1 MMNGTTLIKLRPN
14 GRQYHRYFTLSEDLT
29 YITWEPTNKKIVK
42 ARLDVDSIRE
52 IRHGRSTDVQLDRTL
67 HDPFTEDCAFSIMY
81 GDNFESIDF
90 LASSAVEAN
99 IWVVGLTALMGL
111 QKDPLEEKE
120 KMRERWLQKSFE
132 VAVATVPESEDG
144 TLDQQQVVTLVQRVS
159 GRAFSSDHILQKLA
173 EYDYVNNPGK
183 RGQLDCR
190 GFVEIYKEIT
200 ARPDIYALMYKFARR
215 DFFTAYDL
223 LFFLAGEQGLK
234 DVTLERCM
242 ELINNYETTEEGR
255 NNKYLTVDG
264 LARYLT
270 SKECDVFAPSHAVL
284 WQDMSKPITDYY
296 ISSCQN
302 SFLSEGQL
310 RGDTGVEGII
320 RALGSGCR
328 SVRIDCWNTSL
339 EQTASPENYEET
351 KVLFQDCLEVFREF
365 GFLSTPY
372 PLFVHLQNHCDINE
386 QRKLAS
392 AIRDVLRD
400 ALYVH
405 PEDSQ
410 TDIGEMTLEDLRGK
424 VVIMGHKLPPDCKED
439 VGEVHDELLDDD
451 GAVIGGETH
460 LLCRELSDLISLGSI
475 QVKEPH
481 SAVSSEVE
489 VVTKTFTGNMTSTY
503 LEPFL
508 NEYKRYFTKI
518 IFSDSKNVP
527 QNNKPLDTWSSGC
540 QMVAL
545 NYHGSGHLMDINDG
559 RFRENG
565 GCGYVLKP
573 EIMRDHF
580 TLYKS
585 DMKDWIPGVKPQVLH
600 IKIISAQHLPRPR
613 RSSAKGDVID
623 PYVIVQV
630 HGTPSDC
637 ALKRTKTLTNEGE
650 SPVFEESFTFY
661 LALPEA
667 ALVRFIVLDDEFIGD
682 DFIGQYTVP
691 FTCLQPGYRH
701 IRLMASNGELI
712 PNALLFVHISV
723 TYKRCF
729 REGEKPTKNGC
740 CGCRDKH
747 FKLSVTKWPPG
758 RAVKEMKKR
767 ARYARTLATIL
778 KFGIKNL
785 DDIFKDVIPDM
796 EDALRLRTEA
806 EMAMDEL
813 RYECG
818 VDETAN
824 MSHCLKVLLQRYE
837 ATPQITNVSITS
849 QNGLQMVRVQGSDIP
864 EFVDRS
870 LVILEKALK
879 SSQYILEHS
888 DNLVAEL
895 ERKLD
900 VIQVDYEDFPQLAV
914 SVGATG
920 KRLNTFVEYFVVNV
934 RRLKG
939 QIDLLK
945 TCKEDSQ
952 LFLTQISDA
961 AAVMERLN
969 IGKKQLHTS
978 TNVSKVKIN
987 KNLSVEKQSSKLHS
1001 DSSIASTAQPSSSG
1015 SSSGEIKLKSIL
1027 KRPTNNNQHESVDC
1041 EEAYFGNNVTTNSA
1055 TGTWM

>member
-1 MMNGTTLIKLRPN
+1 MIC
-14 GRQYHRYFTLSEDLT
+14 F
-29 YITWEPTNKKIVK
+29 
-42 ARLDVDSIRE
+42 
-52 IRHGRSTDVQLDRTL
+52 
-67 HDPFTEDCAFSIMY
+67 
-81 GDNFESIDF
+81 
-90 LASSAVEAN
+90 AV
-99 IWVVGLTALMGL
+99 
-111 QKDPLEEKE
+111 
-120 KMRERWLQKSFE
+120 
-132 VAVATVPESEDG
+132 
-144 TLDQQQVVTLVQRVS
+144 
-159 GRAFSSDHILQKLA
+159 
-173 EYDYVNNPGK
+173 
-183 RGQLDCR
+183 
-190 GFVEIYKEIT
+190 
-200 ARPDIYALMYKFARR
+200 
-215 DFFTAYDL
+215 
-223 LFFLAGEQGLK
+223 
-234 DVTLERCM
+234 
-242 ELINNYETTEEGR
+242 
-255 NNKYLTVDG
+255 
-264 LARYLT
+264 
-270 SKECDVFAPSHAVL
+270 
-284 WQDMSKPITDYY
+284 
-296 ISSCQN
+296 
-302 SFLSEGQL
+302 
-310 RGDTGVEGII
+310 
-320 RALGSGCR
+320 
-328 SVRIDCWNTSL
+328 
-339 EQTASPENYEET
+339 
-351 KVLFQDCLEVFREF
+351 
-365 GFLSTPY
+365 
-372 PLFVHLQNHCDINE
+372 
-386 QRKLAS
+386 
-392 AIRDVLRD
+392 
-400 ALYVH
+400 
-405 PEDSQ
+405 
-410 TDIGEMTLEDLRGK
+410 
-424 VVIMGHKLPPDCKED
+424 
-439 VGEVHDELLDDD
+439 
-451 GAVIGGETH
+451 
-460 LLCRELSDLISLGSI
+460 
-475 QVKEPH
+475 
-481 SAVSSEVE
+481 
-489 VVTKTFTGNMTSTY
+489 
-503 LEPFL
+503 
-508 NEYKRYFTKI
+508 
-518 IFSDSKNVP
+518 
-527 QNNKPLDTWSSGC
+527 
-540 QMVAL
+540 
-545 NYHGSGHLMDINDG
+545 
-559 RFRENG
+559 
-565 GCGYVLKP
+565 
-573 EIMRDHF
+573 
-580 TLYKS
+580 
-585 DMKDWIPGVKPQVLH
+585 
-600 IKIISAQHLPRPR
+600 
-613 RSSAKGDVID
+613 
-623 PYVIVQV
+623 
-630 HGTPSDC
+630 
-637 ALKRTKTLTNEGE
+637 KRTKTLTNEGE

-729 REGEKPTKNGC
+729 R
-740 CGCRDKH
+740 
-747 FKLSVTKWPPG
+747 
-758 RAVKEMKKR
+758 KEMKKR

-952 LFLTQISDA
+952 LFLTQIADA

-978 TNVSKVKIN
+978 TNVSKVKLN